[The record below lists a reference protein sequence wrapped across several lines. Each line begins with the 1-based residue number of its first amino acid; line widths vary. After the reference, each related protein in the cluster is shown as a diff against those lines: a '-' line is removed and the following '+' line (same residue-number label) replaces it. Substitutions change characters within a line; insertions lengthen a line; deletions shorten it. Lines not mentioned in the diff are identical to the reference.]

1 MRSLRLIALA
11 IVFAAAIAGAWWFVT
26 GRNHVSG
33 DSIVV
38 YYTKIDGTTE
48 APYRVSLG
56 PARDRA
62 SVAFYA
68 ASQALAGP
76 DSAIEAVRFP
86 AGTHVNALTL
96 DGSTANVDISRE
108 VNSAAEGGFT
118 ETAVFKSLVWTLTDP
133 KTLPGITSVR
143 VRIGGARVATLPGG
157 HFELDEPLSRATF

>member
-1 MRSLRLIALA
+1 MRSLRLIALV

-108 VNSAAEGGFT
+108 VTSAAEGGFT

-143 VRIGGARVATLPGG
+143 VRISGARVATLPGG